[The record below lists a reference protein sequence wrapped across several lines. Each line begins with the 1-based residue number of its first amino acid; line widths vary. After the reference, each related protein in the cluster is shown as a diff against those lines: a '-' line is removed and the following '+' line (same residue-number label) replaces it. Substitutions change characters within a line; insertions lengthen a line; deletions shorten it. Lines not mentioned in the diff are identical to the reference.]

1 MADDEFKARVE
12 FFTALSQLQCDFQ
25 LDEELETALPKATAA
40 GFSLQCLPDRDEV
53 VITLHHDKGHS
64 ITIRLDS
71 VDIEYRREVIEA
83 LLGLPLSL
91 GLEVE
96 ASEVF
101 IAASSVPAAA
111 PAPAPP
117 SVPGPTK
124 SIGAGLRVRPG
135 DQVVL
140 AAPPKPASEPAPAP
154 EPEPEPESFDLDD
167 DPLAADPD
175 PNDDPSTSTK
185 PLSEEEKTGLLTMLR
200 ALPND
205 KGKAAIVAFR
215 KAFNVPAA
223 ITKNGDAITELR
235 HRVFLTRL
243 IDEAENIAAP

>member
-1 MADDEFKARVE
+1 MADEHRARAE
-12 FFTALSQLQCDFQ
+12 FFTALSQLQCRF
-25 LDEELETALPKATAA
+25 ELNETLEAALPKATAA
-40 GFSLQCLPDRDEV
+40 GFSLQSWADRDGV
-53 VITLHHDKGHS
+53 LIALHHDEGYS
-64 ITIRLDS
+64 LTIRPDPDVYVGS
-71 VDIEYRREVIEA
+71 REVIES

-91 GLEVE
+91 GVEVE

-117 SVPGPTK
+117 SVP
-124 SIGAGLRVRPG
+124 
-135 DQVVL
+135 
-140 AAPPKPASEPAPAP
+140 AAPPKPASEPAPAAPAPEPAPSAP
-154 EPEPEPESFDLDD
+154 EPEGFDLDD

-185 PLSEEEKTGLLTMLR
+185 PLSEEEKAGLLAMLR

-205 KGKAAIVAFR
+205 KSRAAIVAFR
-215 KAFNVPAA
+215 KAFSVPPSV
-223 ITKNGDAITELR
+223 TKNADAITELR

-243 IDEAENIAAP
+243 IDESEGIPSP